1 MGLSDNI
8 VSMKKISKREM
19 TRRPSQLTAIRPGES
34 IQVEDRE
41 GGLMVTR
48 QKRQQVSPA
57 EIEAEIERL
66 TGKGPKLDTLVL
78 MQEGE

>member
-1 MGLSDNI
+1 
-8 VSMKKISKREM
+8 MKTISKREM

-34 IQVEDRE
+34 IQVGDRE

-48 QKRQQVSPA
+48 QKRQQVSSA
-57 EIEAEIERL
+57 DIELEIERL
-66 TGKGPKLDTLVL
+66 TGKGPKLNTLVL